1 MRDVLIVH
9 EGQPLQQKYDMR
21 TDSSTSDSETNTNL
35 EELICQVHDITNNL
49 EEGIVRLAK
58 VWHDEVRDRLVVVV
72 TNELKY
78 GSEVIGGVVGVR
90 GLRILQG
97 HLEFAGASLGAFDLY
112 ELAVDNALRVDDLG
126 IQLGDNVSDSVHRKD
141 EGRTGRL

>member
-9 EGQPLQQKYDMR
+9 EGQSLQQKYDVG
-21 TDSSTSDSETNTNL
+21 TDTSTSDSETNTNL

-49 EEGIVRLAK
+49 EEGIVRFAK
-58 VWHDEVRDRLVVVV
+58 VWHDEIRDRLVVVV

-78 GSEVIGGVVGVR
+78 GNEVIGGVVGVR
-90 GLRILQG
+90 GLRVLQG
-97 HLEFAGASLGAFDLY
+97 HLDFAGSSLGAFDLY

-126 IQLGDNVSDSVHRKD
+126 IQLGYNVSDSVHRKD